1 MTTNI
6 QFKSF
11 KNNFTKNINNTNKVY
26 KNFETF
32 TQNRKLKMD
41 SLIKFQ
47 QILNIMMIVNIQ
59 IVCLIKPNKLWI
71 LYFMT
76 SMKIYKTCFIKKN
89 TLKSPKKFNSKF

>member
-1 MTTNI
+1 
-6 QFKSF
+6 
-11 KNNFTKNINNTNKVY
+11 
-26 KNFETF
+26 
-32 TQNRKLKMD
+32 
-41 SLIKFQ
+41 
-47 QILNIMMIVNIQ
+47 MIVNIQ